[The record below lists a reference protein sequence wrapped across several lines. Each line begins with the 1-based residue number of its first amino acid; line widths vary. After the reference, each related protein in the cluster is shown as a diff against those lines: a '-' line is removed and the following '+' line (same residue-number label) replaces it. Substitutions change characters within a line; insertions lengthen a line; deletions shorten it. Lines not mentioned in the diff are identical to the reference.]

1 MDSDHIVS
9 SMNTQLHT
17 AANVLVEWL
26 GKLLP
31 RAAENWWD
39 ECVIKGLYKA
49 GGF

>member
-17 AANVLVEWL
+17 AVNVLVELL

-31 RAAENWWD
+31 RAAE
-39 ECVIKGLYKA
+39 II
-49 GGF
+49 